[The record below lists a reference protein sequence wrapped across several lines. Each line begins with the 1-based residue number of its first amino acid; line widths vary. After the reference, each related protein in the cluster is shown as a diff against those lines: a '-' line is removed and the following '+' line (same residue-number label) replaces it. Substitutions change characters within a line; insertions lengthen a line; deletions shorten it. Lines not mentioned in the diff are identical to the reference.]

1 MTVAIAP
8 PTAVLT
14 AEQLALPP
22 DVARV
27 LERFSGA
34 LEQRF
39 GSRTREL
46 KLFGSRV
53 RGDAHEDSDVDL
65 LVVVDDLSE
74 SERGEVFDL
83 AWAAAAAED
92 EFVVLAPIPYSTQQ
106 VAEQRRREKRLLRE
120 IDAHGVPLWRAS

>member
-1 MTVAIAP
+1 MTAITP
-8 PTAVLT
+8 PTT
-14 AEQLALPP
+14 AQPALPP
-22 DVARV
+22 DVARA
-27 LERFSGA
+27 LRRFSDA
-34 LEQRF
+34 MERRF

-46 KLFGSRV
+46 KLFGSRA

-83 AWAAAAAED
+83 AWAAAAEEE
-92 EFVVLAPIPYSTQQ
+92 EFVVLAPIPYSTLQ

-120 IDAHGVPLWRAS
+120 IDAYGVPLWRAP